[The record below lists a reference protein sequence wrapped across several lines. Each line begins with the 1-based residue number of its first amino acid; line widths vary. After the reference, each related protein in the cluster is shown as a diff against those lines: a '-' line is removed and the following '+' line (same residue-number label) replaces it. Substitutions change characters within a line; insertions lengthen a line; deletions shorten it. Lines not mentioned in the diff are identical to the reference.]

1 MKKNVYG
8 FIMDRTICVVDDD
21 QVVTTYLSHL
31 LRKEY
36 EVLAFNDPE
45 EFLRHCDEA
54 QCCAVVITDYDMPT
68 MSGVEML
75 RRASAK
81 ADVRHKILMTGY
93 RDLNI
98 AVQAINE
105 AQVDYILLKP
115 FDEAGLLDTLANLMK
130 PPKTPNVK
138 PGLLSRDEIEALTG
152 GLRKQ

>member
-1 MKKNVYG
+1 MSR
-8 FIMDRTICVVDDD
+8 IICVVDDD

-36 EVLAFNDPE
+36 EVLSFNDPE
-45 EFLRHCDEA
+45 EFLRHCDDV
-54 QCCAVVITDYDMPT
+54 QCCSVVITDYDMPV
-68 MSGVEML
+68 MNGVEML

-81 ADVRHKILMTGY
+81 ADVKHKILMTGY
-93 RDLNI
+93 RDLDI

-115 FDEAGLLDTLANLMK
+115 FDAADLLDMLSNLMK
-130 PPKTPNVK
+130 SPKTPVPK
-138 PGLLSRDEIEALTG
+138 PELLSRDEIEALTG